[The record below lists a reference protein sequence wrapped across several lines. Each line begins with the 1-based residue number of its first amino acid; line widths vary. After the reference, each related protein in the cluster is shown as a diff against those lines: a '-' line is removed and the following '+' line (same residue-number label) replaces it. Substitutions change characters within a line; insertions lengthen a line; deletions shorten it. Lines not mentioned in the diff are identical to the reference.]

1 MTLGVS
7 TSVKPSAPIGSVGV
21 GVIVPY
27 DFALDRELWRW
38 VPDPINLLLTRTPH
52 HILPV
57 SIAMAEVV
65 SDAPTVTACART
77 LVETSPDVVAYACT
91 SGSFVRGL
99 SGEAALRRA
108 IEAAGV
114 PRALTTSGAL
124 LQALEA
130 LDIRRLAVATPYDDA
145 VTARL
150 SAFLAEAGVQVVSCA
165 AAGLSDRIWALPY
178 PEVARLWRSALP
190 ASGAAGADAV
200 FMSCTNVPTLDLVEP
215 LEAELG
221 IPMLSANQVT
231 LWAALA
237 AVGYELATPGQILAG
252 VAAPES
258 ARVVASCPT
267 GVTATGSA
275 SPTPVSRRPSSTTG
289 IPLS

>member
-1 MTLGVS
+1 MTAGPE
-7 TSVKPSAPIGSVGV
+7 TSATPIPLIPPVGSVGV
-21 GVIVPY
+21 GVIAPY

-38 VPDPINLLLTRTPH
+38 VPEAVNLLLTRTPH
-52 HILPV
+52 HVLPV

-65 SDAPTVTACART
+65 SDAPVLTACART

-99 SGEAALRRA
+99 SGEAALCRA

-124 LQALEA
+124 LWAVEA
-130 LDIRRLAVATPYDDA
+130 LGIRRLAVATPYDDA

-165 AAGLSDRIWALPY
+165 AAGLTERIWTLPY

-200 FMSCTNVPTLDLVEP
+200 FMSCTNVPTLDLIEP
-215 LEAELG
+215 LEAEFG
-221 IPMLSANQVT
+221 IPVLSANQVT

-237 AVGYELATPGQILAG
+237 AVGLELATPGQALA
-252 VAAPES
+252 
-258 ARVVASCPT
+258 
-267 GVTATGSA
+267 
-275 SPTPVSRRPSSTTG
+275 RRA
-289 IPLS
+289 LD

>member
-1 MTLGVS
+1 MMTAGPD
-7 TSVKPSAPIGSVGV
+7 TSAKPNTPIGSVGV
-21 GVIVPY
+21 GVIAPY

-38 VPDPINLLLTRTPH
+38 VPEAINLLLTRTPH
-52 HILPV
+52 HVLPV
-57 SIAMAEVV
+57 SVAQAETV
-65 SDAPTVTACART
+65 SDAPVITACALT

-99 SGEAALRRA
+99 KGEAALCRA

-124 LQALEA
+124 VQAVGA
-130 LDIRRLAVATPYDDA
+130 LGIRRLAVATPYDDA
-145 VTARL
+145 VTALL
-150 SAFLAEAGVQVVSCA
+150 SAFLAEAGVQVVSGA
-165 AAGLSDRIWALPY
+165 AAGLTERIWALPY

-190 ASGAAGADAV
+190 ASGTAGVDAV

-221 IPMLSANQVT
+221 IPVLSANQVT

-237 AVGYELATPGQILAG
+237 AVGFELATPGQALAR
-252 VAAPES
+252 VAAPGAAGA
-258 ARVVASCPT
+258 AR
-267 GVTATGSA
+267 
-275 SPTPVSRRPSSTTG
+275 
-289 IPLS
+289 

>member
-1 MTLGVS
+1 MTDGPDIAAKSS
-7 TSVKPSAPIGSVGV
+7 TPIGSVGV
-21 GVIVPY
+21 GVIAPY

-38 VPDPINLLLTRTPH
+38 VPEAINLLLTRTPH
-52 HILPV
+52 HALPV
-57 SIAMAEVV
+57 SVAMAEAV
-65 SDAPTVTACART
+65 SDAPAITACART

-99 SGEAALRRA
+99 AGEAALRRA

-124 LQALEA
+124 LQAVGA
-130 LDIRRLAVATPYDDA
+130 LGIRRLAVATPYDDA

-150 SAFLAEAGVQVVSCA
+150 SSFLAEAGVQVVSGA
-165 AAGLSDRIWALPY
+165 TAGLTERIWALPY

-190 ASGAAGADAV
+190 ASGAADAV

-221 IPMLSANQVT
+221 IPVLSANQVT

-237 AVGYELATPGQILAG
+237 AVGFELATPGQAL
-252 VAAPES
+252 
-258 ARVVASCPT
+258 ARV
-267 GVTATGSA
+267 TA
-275 SPTPVSRRPSSTTG
+275 RW
-289 IPLS
+289 

>member
-1 MTLGVS
+1 MTFS
-7 TSVKPSAPIGSVGV
+7 QDTSLKPSTPIGSIGV
-21 GVIVPY
+21 GVIAPY

-57 SIAMAEVV
+57 SITQAETV
-65 SDAPTVTACART
+65 SDTSVLTECART

-99 SGEAALRRA
+99 SGEASLRHA
-108 IEAAGV
+108 IEMAGV

-124 LQALEA
+124 LQAVAA
-130 LDIRRLAVATPYDDA
+130 LGVRRLAVATPYDDE

-150 SAFLAEAGVQVVSCA
+150 GDFLAQAGVQVVSTA
-165 AAGLSDRIWALPY
+165 AAGLSSRIWALPY

-190 ASGAAGADAV
+190 ASGAGGADAV
-200 FMSCTNVPTLDLVEP
+200 FMSCTNVPTLDLIEP

-237 AVGYELATPGQILAG
+237 AVGVELATSGQALAQ
-252 VAAPES
+252 VAAPRHRPG
-258 ARVVASCPT
+258 AF
-267 GVTATGSA
+267 GS
-275 SPTPVSRRPSSTTG
+275 
-289 IPLS
+289 